1 MSDLL
6 DKAKNIR
13 LLILNVDG
21 VLTNGGLQFN
31 ANSHEYKIFNSLDAK
46 QASYLQ

>member
-31 ANSHEYKIFNSLDAK
+31 AK